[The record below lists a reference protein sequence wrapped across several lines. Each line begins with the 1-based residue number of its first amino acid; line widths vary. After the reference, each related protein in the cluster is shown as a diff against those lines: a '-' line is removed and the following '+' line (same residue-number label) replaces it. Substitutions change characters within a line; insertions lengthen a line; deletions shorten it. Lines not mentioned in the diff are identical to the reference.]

1 MTFSS
6 LFRPESDPVRLD
18 NTFNYLVLNSFQWK
32 DAHLEVMTKAAK
44 QSFAV
49 LALQASILK
58 PARSACPV
66 A

>member
-6 LFRPESDPVRLD
+6 LFRRESDPVTLD
-18 NTFNYLVLNSFQWK
+18 DTFNYLVLSSLQWK
-32 DAHLEVMTKAAK
+32 DADLEVMTKAAK
-44 QSFAV
+44 QRFAV
-49 LALQASILK
+49 LALRASILK

>member
-6 LFRPESDPVRLD
+6 LFRPESPPVSLD
-18 NTFNYLVLNSFQWK
+18 DTFNYLVLSALQWK
-32 DAHLEVMTKAAK
+32 DVDLEVMTKAAK
-44 QSFAV
+44 QRFAV
-49 LALQASILK
+49 LALRASILT